1 MFFQFILCKV
11 IMISWIKFVFSISI
25 FNIEYVRN
33 GALHFFLFF
42 FMNLSW
48 SHDLDGG
55 FNILIWIDL
64 SCFFII
70 FLIDFFSISSFNV
83 GLVRNWLCNF
93 FFSMEL
99 SRSYNSS
106 YRFGRLSWVES
117 SSSSYLFLFYFLI
130 LFFNIE
136 LIRKLFL

>member
-1 MFFQFILCKV
+1 MELYIFFC
-11 IMISWIKFVFSISI
+11 
-25 FNIEYVRN
+25 
-33 GALHFFLFF
+33 FF

-93 FFSMEL
+93 FFIFFL
-99 SRSYNSS
+99 WN
-106 YRFGRLSWVES
+106 
-117 SSSSYLFLFYFLI
+117 YLDLITRVIGLAGYPGLNQVVLLIFFYFI
-130 LFFNIE
+130 F
-136 LIRKLFL
+136 

>member
-1 MFFQFILCKV
+1 
-11 IMISWIKFVFSISI
+11 MISWIKFVFSISI
-25 FNIEYVRN
+25 FNIGYVRN
-33 GALHFFLFF
+33 EALYFLFF

-48 SHDLDGG
+48 SHDLDDG

-93 FFSMEL
+93 FFL
-99 SRSYNSS
+99 WNYLDLITWVTGLAGYSRLNQVVLLV
-106 YRFGRLSWVES
+106 F
-117 SSSSYLFLFYFLI
+117 FLFYFLI
-130 LFFNIE
+130 LFFNIK
-136 LIRKLFL
+136 LIKKLFL

>member
-1 MFFQFILCKV
+1 MFFLFNFFFSILTFNIRLFWKLDFIMFFQFILCKV

-25 FNIEYVRN
+25 LNIEYVRN

-93 FFSMEL
+93 FFYGIIS
-99 SRSYNSS
+99 
-106 YRFGRLSWVES
+106 
-117 SSSSYLFLFYFLI
+117 I
-130 LFFNIE
+130 L
-136 LIRKLFL
+136 